1 MELNPFFVY
10 SYQTRLRG
18 TRVITEMDVSW
29 VQGFSSMVLR
39 LVVCLYL
46 SCAVAYAI
54 LGGSYLITFTMFC
67 IQAFPFL
74 TRMKWLEITIAV
86 E

>member
-29 VQGFSSMVLR
+29 VQGSSSTVLR
-39 LVVCLYL
+39 LVVYLYL
-46 SCAVAYAI
+46 SCAV
-54 LGGSYLITFTMFC
+54 
-67 IQAFPFL
+67 
-74 TRMKWLEITIAV
+74 E
-86 E
+86 